1 MFEIFVLVISNLVE
15 RRWKTMSPGII
26 LRLVMVN
33 SSIVTSD
40 SKEAKNEG
48 WSLMLDLFKILI
60 LPLIMAMIDI
70 LETATD
76 LI

>member
-1 MFEIFVLVISNLVE
+1 
-15 RRWKTMSPGII
+15 MSPGII

-60 LPLIMAMIDI
+60 LPLIMAMIGI

>member
-1 MFEIFVLVISNLVE
+1 
-15 RRWKTMSPGII
+15 MSPGII